1 MGTCSTAREYDE
13 EMDDNS
19 IDYKVINLKSQNNLR
34 KKAETEDPLY
44 STLIGIV
51 PNEYLSLNKEQFKR
65 LYRVKK
71 NIKCEENDIYEI
83 KVLETKLTGQLFN
96 AKIIKKETIKLM
108 REEYFKAFFIAE
120 IKSLIN
126 INHPNC
132 ERLIKIFILKKE
144 STFIL
149 IMITNYCPKKSLLD
163 EINEKIKSNSKFTK
177 KELVTVAKVL
187 SLIAFK
193 FKSVNIIFRNFSPD
207 NIFFLKENQYLTLNV
222 RNFYFSTVV
231 NKTRMTNGIY
241 GGLWYLSPEQLKD
254 LKYDFKSDIWGIGMI
269 LYMMITFEN
278 PFTKCDSREEVFEK
292 LKKKETFK
300 SDEELIFL
308 GVDRDILRFMRRCL
322 NENQKYRANAE
333 SLLEDDLFRINEI
346 ECNIS
351 NDDLFEFINYS
362 ENFYK
367 SLIYKLENNVG
378 KITHGL
384 VFYIVLNFAKFFIE
398 DNELIKINEIYSF
411 FDKNNNSIVVFN
423 EITEIL
429 KEKLCQGN
437 NKEINKQNNKK
448 IDNYIMMLNA
458 ILFQNPYVKEYHGIK
473 DYQITYNLFFI
484 ANILLKIVKLKDT
497 YFLEKVKNIIFDQLD
512 INNNKKLEI
521 REFMNFFKKKLNSI
535 FREIPT
541 LISSLKENEYL
552 LKKDEIDAE
561 LLGKILS
568 YEIVKLTPKQIDEIN
583 NLI

>member
-163 EINEKIKSNSKFTK
+163 VINEKIKSNSKFTK

-193 FKSVNIIFRNFSPD
+193 FKSVNIIFRNF
-207 NIFFLKENQYLTLNV
+207 
-222 RNFYFSTVV
+222 FY
-231 NKTRMTNGIY
+231 
-241 GGLWYLSPEQLKD
+241 
-254 LKYDFKSDIWGIGMI
+254 
-269 LYMMITFEN
+269 
-278 PFTKCDSREEVFEK
+278 
-292 LKKKETFK
+292 
-300 SDEELIFL
+300 
-308 GVDRDILRFMRRCL
+308 
-322 NENQKYRANAE
+322 
-333 SLLEDDLFRINEI
+333 
-346 ECNIS
+346 
-351 NDDLFEFINYS
+351 
-362 ENFYK
+362 
-367 SLIYKLENNVG
+367 
-378 KITHGL
+378 
-384 VFYIVLNFAKFFIE
+384 
-398 DNELIKINEIYSF
+398 
-411 FDKNNNSIVVFN
+411 
-423 EITEIL
+423 
-429 KEKLCQGN
+429 
-437 NKEINKQNNKK
+437 
-448 IDNYIMMLNA
+448 
-458 ILFQNPYVKEYHGIK
+458 
-473 DYQITYNLFFI
+473 
-484 ANILLKIVKLKDT
+484 
-497 YFLEKVKNIIFDQLD
+497 
-512 INNNKKLEI
+512 
-521 REFMNFFKKKLNSI
+521 
-535 FREIPT
+535 
-541 LISSLKENEYL
+541 
-552 LKKDEIDAE
+552 
-561 LLGKILS
+561 
-568 YEIVKLTPKQIDEIN
+568 
-583 NLI
+583 

>member
-163 EINEKIKSNSKFTK
+163 VINEKIKSNSKFTK

-322 NENQKYRANAE
+322 NENQKYRANPE
-333 SLLEDDLFRINEI
+333 NLLEDDLFRINET
-346 ECNIS
+346 ES
-351 NDDLFEFINYS
+351 NVTDNDLLDFIDYN
-362 ENFYK
+362 EAFFK
-367 SLIYKLENNVG
+367 SLIYKLDEKVG

-384 VFYIVLNFAKFFIE
+384 VFYILLNFAKFFIE
-398 DNELIKINEIYSF
+398 DNELIKINEIYCL
-411 FDKNNNSIVVFN
+411 FDKNNNSFIAFS
-423 EITEIL
+423 EITELL
-429 KEKLCQGN
+429 KEKLCQGD
-437 NKEINKQNNKK
+437 NKEINSLNNKK
-448 IDNYIMMLNA
+448 IENYIIMLNA
-458 ILFQNPYVKEYHGIK
+458 ILFQNPYVNEYHRIK
-473 DYQITYNLFFI
+473 DNQITYDLFFI
-484 ANILLKIVKLKDT
+484 ANILLKILKLKDT
-497 YFLEKVKNIIFDQLD
+497 YFLEKVKHIIFDQID
-512 INNNKKLEI
+512 INDNKKIEI
-521 REFMNFFKKKLNSI
+521 REFMNFFKKKINSI
-535 FREIPT
+535 FRDIPN
-541 LISSLKENEYL
+541 LISSLKENKYM
-552 LKKDEIDAE
+552 KKDVIDAD
-561 LLGKILS
+561 LLGNILS
-568 YEIVKLTPKQIDEIN
+568 YEIVELSPKQIDEIN
-583 NLI
+583 SLS